1 VKKTQKCKD
10 GEEINPETG
19 RCRKVCP
26 PGTIRNENGKCV
38 KSANKTKKV
47 NKCKDDEEINP
58 ETGRCRKKCPEGKVR
73 NEKGNCVNA
82 KK

>member
-1 VKKTQKCKD
+1 MIPATLVIFKGSLKI
-10 GEEINPETG
+10 INPN
-19 RCRKVCP
+19 K
-26 PGTIRNENGKCV
+26 I
-38 KSANKTKKV
+38 ANKTKKV